1 MSPAAKLISKDP
13 LFSFHEIELVDL
25 PVRLGRGPD
34 ADVQLGDRWVSREH
48 CEIVSAD
55 DALVVRDLGSKHGT
69 FVNGRSVLEA
79 ELHPGDE
86 LNIGLTRFVVEYQN
100 APAHATRPQRTAL
113 VS

>member
-100 APAHATRPQRTAL
+100 APTHATRPQRTAL

>member
-25 PVRLGRGPD
+25 PLRLGRGPD

-48 CEIVSAD
+48 CEIDSAD
-55 DALVVRDLGSKHGT
+55 EALVVRDLGSKHGT
-69 FVNGRSVLEA
+69 FVNGRSVMEA

-86 LNIGLTRFVVEYQN
+86 LNIGLTRFVVEYQGS
-100 APAHATRPQRTAL
+100 PTHATSPRGKVL